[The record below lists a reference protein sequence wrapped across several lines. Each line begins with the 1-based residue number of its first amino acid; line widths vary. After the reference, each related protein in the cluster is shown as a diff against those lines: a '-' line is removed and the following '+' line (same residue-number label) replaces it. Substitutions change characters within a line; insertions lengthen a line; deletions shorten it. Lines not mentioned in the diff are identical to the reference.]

1 MHLIALEQE
10 PTSLRGGQEL
20 NLLEICQSLSKRGH
34 RITLLYERE
43 GNLLERYSEFCDRT
57 IRVNSYGFDR
67 RRVDD
72 VINFLPSLT
81 GLLQIPTS
89 RDSIVFSNVYHTVFY
104 GYLLS
109 AFRKLPLVCYL
120 QVPPF
125 DFNRQRLLGLK
136 NVDKFIA
143 VSNQTKRNWMEYGYD
158 DNKIDVVL
166 NGTDVEKFKPV
177 ADLQGVRSQWHIPAA
192 TRAIAFAGRLDSDKG
207 VEVLIQAFA
216 ETLKAGAKAKLLL
229 AGKPLLH
236 VDPVTFKESPEYQMK
251 YQQSLVDMATSL
263 GAGDHVHFLG
273 HITNTPEL
281 YQAADVVVVPSKWP
295 DPCPR
300 VVIEAMS
307 SGTPVVASRVGGIPE
322 VVTGEFD
329 AHLMEP
335 NNSQAL
341 AETLLKVMHWRD
353 QNPGLGQRCRE
364 HIVNGFSID
373 RLVDGIEASLLKVLE
388 AEVKQPVL
396 DTVVG

>member
-10 PTSLRGGQEL
+10 ATSLRGGQEL
-20 NLLEICQSLSKRGH
+20 NLLEICQNLSKRGH
-34 RITLLYERE
+34 KITLLYERE
-43 GNLLERYSEFCDRT
+43 GNLLERYKEFCDHT

-81 GLLQIPTS
+81 SLLQIPTS
-89 RDSIVFSNVYHTVFY
+89 RDSVVFSNVYHTVFY

-109 AFRKLPLVCYL
+109 TLRKLSLVCYL
-120 QVPPF
+120 QVPPY
-125 DFNRQRLLGLK
+125 DFNRQRRLGLK

-143 VSNQTKRNWMEYGYD
+143 VSNQTKRNWMECGYA

-166 NGTDVEKFKPV
+166 NGTDVEKFKP
-177 ADLQGVRSQWHIPAA
+177 ATDLQGVRSQWNIPDD
-192 TRAIAFAGRLDSDKG
+192 TRVIAFAGRLDRDKG
-207 VEVLIQAFA
+207 VEVLIQAFTKML
-216 ETLKAGAKAKLLL
+216 EAGARAKLLL
-229 AGKPLLH
+229 AGKPLMH
-236 VDPVTFKESPEYQMK
+236 IDPVTFKESPEYQMK
-251 YQQSLVDMATSL
+251 YQQSLVDIATNL
-263 GAGDHVHFLG
+263 GAGDHIHFLG
-273 HITNTPEL
+273 HINNTHEL

-307 SGTPVVASRVGGIPE
+307 SGIPVIASRVGGIPE

-329 AHLMEP
+329 AHLVEP
-335 NNSQAL
+335 NNPQAL
-341 AETLLKVMHWRD
+341 ADTLLNVMHWRD
-353 QNPGLGQRCRE
+353 QNPGLGQRCRK
-364 HIVNGFSID
+364 HIVNGFSIE

-388 AEVKQPVL
+388 TEVKQPVL
-396 DTVVG
+396 DVVRS